1 MTRHTYTAS
10 VLHCCC
16 IQNSEV
22 YFVDHLNKAVGNG
35 DI

>member
-10 VLHCCC
+10 VLLHTK
-16 IQNSEV
+16 V